1 MMVHVGSLTHEAV
14 VDTHRA
20 HRHGKRRVEAD
31 FSAGKVDIGHY
42 RRSPLAFG
50 SHAETHNFAR
60 HRLALHFIAVAVE
73 KHYVYP
79 CADTQIQGGIV
90 LPCKAHFRACLE
102 HLLVIVAVGRAQFH
116 AALIACR
123 YYRSQ
128 RGIVI
133 QFIVRKM
140 FYLIGK
146 QRERDAEQYRI
157 PALRRFEKIAVAKA
171 FHSVGGQQCLLRAA
185 HKGIFHE
192 HRVAH
197 IESDTAGIHEANL
210 VEIPLRSGGHIYI
223 GVVRAGDGN
232 QRQTY
237 ASGLY
242 SVFHPHRADML
253 AVAVEPY
260 SHRLHNVERQ
270 HAAAGRGHHAEP
282 GFRTG
287 RIVVVDIAD
296 ADYRVGSDR
305 RADNLRES
313 SVVRQILVGDI
324 AQILNPR
331 AYAYHVDQLVD
342 RAAAPHESLAVFEII
357 FAVGVILL
365 P

>member
-1 MMVHVGSLTHEAV
+1 MMVHVGSLTNEAV

-42 RRSPLAFG
+42 RRSPLATG
-50 SHAETHNFAR
+50 SHTEANNFAR

-79 CADTQIQGGIV
+79 RADTQIQGGSV
-90 LPCKAHFRACLE
+90 LPCKAHFRTGLE
-102 HLLVIVAVGRAQFH
+102 HFPVAVLVAYAQFH
-116 AALIACR
+116 AALIAR
-123 YYRSQ
+123 SYYRSK
-128 RGIVI
+128 RGIVR
-133 QFIVRKM
+133 QIVIRQI

-171 FHSVGGQQCLLRAA
+171 FHSVGGQQRLLRAA

-197 IESDTAGIHEANL
+197 IESDTAGIHEAHL
-210 VEIPLRSGGHIYI
+210 VEIPLRSGCHIDI
-223 GVVRAGDGN
+223 GIVSAGDGN

-237 ASGLY
+237 ATGFY
-242 SVFHPHRADML
+242 SVFHPHRAETHT
-253 AVAVEPY
+253 VAVEPY
-260 SHRLHNVERQ
+260 RHRLHNIERQ
-270 HAAAGRGHHAEP
+270 HAAARRGHHAEP

-296 ADYRVGSDR
+296 TDYRVGSDR

-342 RAAAPHESLAVFEII
+342 RTAAPHESLAVFEII